1 MDHGRGGSLRGLDLA
16 SGSALVRLQLDVS
29 ALPEGFQGG
38 SLVLKIEWGT
48 GNRIACGENGYMIG
62 NRVYFL
68 NVVSAETFGFSVL
81 SVYLEYDGAA
91 TSSFRHVLE
100 EDRRYLR
107 ERPAHLG
114 TSPKVRKSTHRH

>member
-1 MDHGRGGSLRGLDLA
+1 
-16 SGSALVRLQLDVS
+16 
-29 ALPEGFQGG
+29 
-38 SLVLKIEWGT
+38 
-48 GNRIACGENGYMIG
+48 MIG

-114 TSPKVRKSTHRH
+114 TDSTCLTFSKTKYSQTLIV